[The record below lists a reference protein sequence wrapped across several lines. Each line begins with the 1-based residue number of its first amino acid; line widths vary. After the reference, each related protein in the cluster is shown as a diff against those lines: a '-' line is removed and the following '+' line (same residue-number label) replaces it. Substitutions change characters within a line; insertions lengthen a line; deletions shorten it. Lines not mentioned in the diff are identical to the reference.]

1 MSEDSTSKIP
11 TPNKDTLSSQ
21 ELLRQLNQ
29 QVDDLI
35 ELLRSQREML
45 RARGVALPTGSQ
57 DNLRTLK
64 RGLSGL
70 TNQQMTVNLELRRL
84 RGLMDSTALI
94 ISSQGTDEVLNQIMD
109 KVIALTGAERGYIVL
124 KNEETGELDEF
135 RVARGLDRE
144 QLVETDTGALV
155 GKKGEFIVSKT
166 IVREVAKTGEPVLT
180 DNASQDTRF
189 EGQKSVVGY
198 ALRSILAVPLKVRDD
213 VLGVVYCDNRILA
226 GLFQEHE
233 LNLLTAF
240 TNQAAVALENARL
253 FESARDQISQLSE
266 MRDLLEN
273 IFNSISSGVITI
285 NPSGT
290 ILTSNIPSH
299 QVLGVDE
306 SSDFTDQQ
314 LMDVLPDMGDEFLD
328 ALGSVLDNGEQKLI
342 EVMPLL
348 PNGGERHWNV
358 IISALRDGSGGRY
371 GLAVVLDDLTEQRA
385 REKTL
390 KTVESYMPFNVNSDA
405 SHDHEINL
413 EGEERIVTSI
423 ATDVRGFTTFSEN
436 LDPQELMT
444 IINKYLSVSSDAITL
459 YEGVVDKYMGD
470 AVTGLFNTQLNEQE
484 DHAIRAVR
492 AAVSIIYDLY
502 ALHEILPEKYPH
514 LYFGI
519 GIHTGPAYLGNVGGA
534 DRVEFAAIGEATN
547 VSKILEGCAGPG
559 DIMISPATYEII
571 KDSYDCEEITPDPA
585 KLKGEDLPVIYKVGK
600 RKKGVNT
607 GSLLLDPEL
616 ADLLKDL
623 GD

>member
-1 MSEDSTSKIP
+1 MSDESTSRVEV
-11 TPNKDTLSSQ
+11 PNKDTLSSQ

-29 QVDDLI
+29 QVDDLV

-45 RARGVALPTGSQ
+45 RARGVALPSGSQ
-57 DNLRTLK
+57 DNLRLLK
-64 RGLSGL
+64 RRLSTL
-70 TNQQMTVNLELRRL
+70 TNEQMSINLELRRL

-124 KNEETGELDEF
+124 KNKETGELDEF

-144 QLVETDTGALV
+144 QLVQTDTGAIM
-155 GKKGEFIVSKT
+155 GKQGEFIVSKT

-180 DNASQDTRF
+180 ENASHDTRF

-213 VLGVVYCDNRILA
+213 VIGVVYCDNRILA

-253 FESARDQISQLSE
+253 FESARDQLDQLTE
-266 MRDLLEN
+266 MRDLLDN

-285 NPSGT
+285 TPSGT
-290 ILTSNIPSH
+290 ILTSNIPAH
-299 QVLGVDE
+299 RVLGVDDA
-306 SSDFTDQQ
+306 SDFTNQQ
-314 LMDVLPDMGDEFLD
+314 LMDVLPDMGSEFHET
-328 ALGSVLDNGEQKLI
+328 LGIVLDTGEQKLI
-342 EVMPLL
+342 EVNPYLL
-348 PNGGERHWNV
+348 NGKECHWNV

-371 GLAVVLDDLTEQRA
+371 GLALVLDDLTEQRA

-390 KTVESYMPFNVNSDA
+390 KTVESYMPFNVSSDA
-405 SHDHEINL
+405 SHHHEINL
-413 EGEERIVTSI
+413 QGEERIVTSI

-502 ALHEILPEKYPH
+502 ALHEILPDQYPH

-519 GIHTGPAYLGNVGGA
+519 GVHTGPAYLGNVGSA

-547 VSKILEGCAGPG
+547 ISKILEGCAGPG
-559 DIMISPATYEII
+559 EIMISPATYEII